1 MRLIPFSGEYLR
13 LEATLPFGVR
23 DASGRLLL
31 PAGARIDGEFRLRAL
46 RGQALFADEAESQQ
60 WHRRLGAAIGAKLR
74 QNAPLGQIAQ
84 VLPEAA
90 ARGDAAVEPALG
102 DAWAGLAVALD
113 AALRAAPEGADWVD
127 RLRALA
133 GRTLALAR
141 RRTDASLFHLLNLAV
156 EPQARYCAH
165 HALTVALI
173 ADEAAGLLGWDE
185 PQRGTLARAALAM
198 NVAIVSVQ
206 DALALGASRPTPA
219 QRKAIDGHAALG
231 AAWLAAGGAD
241 DPPWCETVRLHH
253 AADDAG
259 SADAPADPAHRL
271 ARLLQRV
278 DVFAARISAR
288 RSRPPLSP
296 LRAART
302 SCLGPDGAPDAI
314 GAALLRAT
322 GLYPP
327 GTAVELASGER
338 GLVVARGRLANLP
351 RVASLVGASGLA
363 LGEPVLR
370 DTVERRHAVRAVLPP
385 GALKVRPDADRLLAL
400 ARDA

>member
-1 MRLIPFSGEYLR
+1 MRLIPFSGEHLR
-13 LEATLPFGVR
+13 LDATLPFGVR

-46 RGQALFADEAESQQ
+46 RGQSLFADEAEAQQ
-60 WHRRLGAAIGAKLR
+60 WHRRLGAAIGTKLR

-84 VLPEAA
+84 VLPGTAAPGAA
-90 ARGDAAVEPALG
+90 AEPAVG
-102 DAWAGLAVALD
+102 DAWAALAVALD
-113 AALRAAPEGADWVD
+113 ATLRAAPEGVDWIT

-141 RRTDASLFHLLNLAV
+141 RRTDASMFHLLNLAV
-156 EPQARYCAH
+156 DPQPRYCAH

-173 ADEAAGLLGWDE
+173 ADEAARGLGWDE
-185 PQRGTLARAALAM
+185 PLRETLARAALAM

-206 DALALGASRPTPA
+206 DALALGAQRPTPV
-219 QRKAIDGHAALG
+219 QRKAIDDHAALG
-231 AAWLAAGGAD
+231 AAWLTAGGAD
-241 DPPWCETVRLHH
+241 DPVWCETVRLHH
-253 AADDAG
+253 RADDAG
-259 SADAPADPAHRL
+259 HAGEPAEPVHRL

-296 LRAART
+296 LLAARN
-302 SCLGPDGAPDAI
+302 SCLGPDGAPDAL

-338 GLVVARGRLANLP
+338 GLVVARGPQANLP

-370 DTVERRHAVRAVLPP
+370 DTVESRHAVRAVLPP
-385 GALKVRPDADRLLAL
+385 GALKVRPDPDRLLAMS
-400 ARDA
+400 RD